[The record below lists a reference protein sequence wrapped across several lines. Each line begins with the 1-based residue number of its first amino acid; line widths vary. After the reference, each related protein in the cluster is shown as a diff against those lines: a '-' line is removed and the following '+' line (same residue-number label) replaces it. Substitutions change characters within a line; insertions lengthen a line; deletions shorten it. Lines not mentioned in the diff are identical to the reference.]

1 MSALSIQPTFPTFAD
16 VNGQP
21 LDNGYIWIGAA
32 NLDPQTNPV
41 QVYWDAALTIAAP
54 QPIRTLA
61 GYPSRNGTPARLYV
75 NSDYSIRVMNKNGS
89 VVYSAPAATERF
101 GNLINADEII
111 YNPAGT
117 GAAQTDVETKLREF
131 LNVRDFGA
139 VGDGSDQAS
148 KIQAAIDYASSLG
161 GYMEIRFEPGEAYT
175 TSRLVPKSGVLL
187 NLQGATLKLADNTN
201 APILYDGGSGVGARF
216 GLINGTLDCNQN
228 ANKAANIC
236 GGLWLNQWDDV
247 EARNLTIKNCSRVG
261 LYFYRSTQV
270 VVENYTF
277 IDSGTS
283 TATAAVKFSYAL
295 GIGINTT
302 TGDNCNNVVVKNI
315 KASNRYGYGILVL
328 GSTNVS
334 IENVDFDNFNYLTF
348 SIGITLSETSRIN
361 VNNVVMNDIVG
372 DNFEINGCEDV
383 VVNNVDISNAGNRPL
398 LIGQNTPG
406 TFSKRL
412 TLSNFKT
419 TTTGGSFSASLSYL
433 FDSTLTNF
441 NCDKGASGTSTAGTS
456 DNNCVTDSIFPVTSP
471 AIFLAYGF
479 YRLENV
485 QFSNVTYRS
494 FDRYSAKVTGRTTI
508 AASGV
513 FNLDMTTLFN
523 IFMTLGSRAVTG
535 KLSLQSSWSGSA
547 NNGSYQSCEFLVNDF
562 GTAANSSA
570 VTQVNNA
577 VARALT
583 IAGDAANKRITL
595 TNGTVVDLGVSY
607 ELNIVVPN

>member
-1 MSALSIQPTFPTFAD
+1 MSALSIHPTYPIFTD
-16 VNGQP
+16 IYGQP
-21 LDNGYIWIGAA
+21 LEDGYVWIGTA
-32 NLDPQTNPV
+32 NLDPQTNPIN
-41 QVYWDAALTIAAP
+41 VYWDAALTLPAA

-61 GYPSRNGTPARLYV
+61 GYPANSGTPARLYV

-111 YNPAGT
+111 YNPAGS
-117 GAAQTDVETKLREF
+117 GAVQTDVQTKLREF
-131 LNVRDFGA
+131 LNVQDFDA
-139 VGDGSDQAS
+139 VGDGSDQAA

-161 GYMEIRFEPGEAYT
+161 GYTEIRFEPGETYT
-175 TSRLVPKSGVLL
+175 TSGLVPKSGVLL

-201 APILYDGGSGVGARF
+201 APILYDGGSGVGVRF

-228 ANKAANIC
+228 SNKAAAVS
-236 GGLWLNQWDDV
+236 GGVWLNEWYDV
-247 EARNLTIKNCSRVG
+247 EVRNLTIKNCARVG
-261 LYFYRSTQV
+261 LYFYKSTQV

-277 IDSGTS
+277 IDSGTA
-283 TATAAVKFSYAL
+283 TATAPVKFCYAL
-295 GIGINTT
+295 GIGLNTT

-315 KASNRYGYGILVL
+315 KASNLYGYGILVL
-328 GSTNVS
+328 GSLNVS
-334 IENVDFDNFNYLTF
+334 IENVDFDNFFYSTF
-348 SIGITLSETSRIN
+348 SIGITLSETFRIN
-361 VNNVVMNDIVG
+361 VNNVKMNDIVG
-372 DNFEINGCEDV
+372 DNIEINGCEDV

-398 LIGQNTPG
+398 LIGQNIPG
-406 TFSKRL
+406 TFNKRL

-419 TTTGGSFSASLSYL
+419 TTTGGSFSVSLSYL

-441 NCDKGASGTSTAGTS
+441 NCDKGVSGTSTAGTS
-456 DNNCVTDSIFPVTSP
+456 GNNCVTNSVFPVKSP

-494 FDRYSAKVTGRTTI
+494 LDRYSAKVTGSTTI

-513 FNLDMTTLFN
+513 FNLDMATLFN
-523 IFMTLGSRAVTG
+523 IFMQLGSRAVTG
-535 KLSLQSSWSGSA
+535 KLSLQNSWSGSL

-562 GTAANSSA
+562 GTAANLSA

-607 ELNIVVPN
+607 ELNLVVPA